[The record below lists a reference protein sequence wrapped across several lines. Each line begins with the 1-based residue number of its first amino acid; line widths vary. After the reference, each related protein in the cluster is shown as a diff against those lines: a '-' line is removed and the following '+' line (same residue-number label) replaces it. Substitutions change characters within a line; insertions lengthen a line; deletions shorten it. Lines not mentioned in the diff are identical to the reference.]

1 MKALKMLGMNLLTP
15 ILLSSAVALL
25 AQTPGKPAPTFALAI
40 EEQKLNPSY
49 PATEHELLVK
59 YTNVSDVVQKDGCA
73 VTPWAYKMV
82 VLRDGVPAEK
92 RKAGS
97 TEAEE
102 PPDPNRIK
110 VRSTEADACHGI
122 PRGINP
128 GESGTF
134 TLWATSEYDM
144 TAPGTYEI
152 TVTRE
157 VYPDPW
163 NPRNSFTVKSNTL
176 TIVVPM
182 PGAAAPPQ

>member
-1 MKALKMLGMNLLTP
+1 MKALKMLGMNLLAP
-15 ILLSSAVALL
+15 MLLSSAVALL
-25 AQTPGKPAPTFALAI
+25 AQTPGKTEPTFSLVI
-40 EEQKLNPSY
+40 VEEKLNSSY

-73 VTPWAYKMV
+73 LTPWAYKMV

-92 RKAGS
+92 RKTRS

-110 VRSTEADACHGI
+110 VHITEADSCQGI
-122 PRGINP
+122 SRGINP
-128 GESGTF
+128 GESVTF
-134 TLWATSEYDM
+134 TLWPSSEYDM

-157 VYPDPW
+157 TDRWDPEK
-163 NPRNSFTVKSNTL
+163 SVTVKSNTL
-176 TIVVPM
+176 TIVVPE
-182 PGAAAPPQ
+182 PGEGAPQ

>member
-1 MKALKMLGMNLLTP
+1 MKTLRMLGMNFLMP
-15 ILLSSAVALL
+15 VLLSSAMDLL
-25 AQTPGKPAPTFALAI
+25 AQTPGKPALAFVLAI

-49 PATEHELLVK
+49 PATEHELLVR
-59 YTNVSDVVQKDGCA
+59 YTNVSEVVQNDGC
-73 VTPWAYKMV
+73 VVSTVAYKMV
-82 VLRDGVPAEK
+82 ILRDGVPAEK
-92 RKAGS
+92 RKAPNKE
-97 TEAEE
+97 TEE

-110 VRSTEADACHGI
+110 VRSTEADRCHGI
-122 PRGINP
+122 TGGINP
-128 GESGTF
+128 GQSVTF
-134 TLWATSEYDM
+134 TLWPSSKYDM

-163 NPRNSFTVKSNTL
+163 SPRNSFTVRSNTL